1 MSKTFTKDEI
11 DFCCKKCTAPKE
23 TNPVVQ
29 APAPTVMTE
38 PQPTT
43 TSTLMTTASTM
54 VSSPNN
60 GV

>member
-11 DFCCKKCTAPKE
+11 DFCCKKCTAPFE
-23 TNPVVQ
+23 TNPVQ

-43 TSTLMTTASTM
+43 IAL
-54 VSSPNN
+54 
-60 GV
+60 